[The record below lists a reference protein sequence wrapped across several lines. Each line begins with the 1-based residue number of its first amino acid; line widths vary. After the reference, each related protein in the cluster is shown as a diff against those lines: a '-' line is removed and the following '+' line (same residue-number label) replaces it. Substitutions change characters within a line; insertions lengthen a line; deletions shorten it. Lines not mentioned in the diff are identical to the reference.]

1 MLAPKSFV
9 DWRQKSL
16 YDGAVRLSN
25 DDREGSAG
33 QDSIH
38 EGTACNEYISLNL
51 HHPSFPKDAHGL
63 AFVLIVYKGEK
74 IGNIDG
80 LVIEGMQ
87 KPQNPPGAM

>member
-9 DWRQKSL
+9 DWRQKRL
-16 YDGAVRLSN
+16 YDGALTLSN
-25 DDREGSAG
+25 DNREGQG
-33 QDSIH
+33 QGPEH
-38 EGTACNEYISLNL
+38 AGTACDEYISINLN
-51 HHPSFPKDAHGL
+51 HPSFPKDANGL

-87 KPQNPPGAM
+87 KPQKPAGAM